1 MKSSFGT
8 NFTLTIFGES
18 HGPAVGFVLDGLPAG
33 IRLDLDRIRSELT
46 KRRPAG
52 RISTQR
58 QEADEFRFLSGY
70 YDGHTTGTP
79 LTLMIENTSSSHSKD
94 YEKMKYLPRPSHADF
109 TAFAKYGG
117 FQDARGGGHFS
128 GRVTTGLVAAG
139 AVFEQILSAHGI
151 RIGTHIKSCQ
161 SICDRDF
168 NWDALEV
175 DLAALDS
182 PAFPVLDAE
191 SGARMT
197 KLIEDAASRGDSVG
211 AVLETAIS
219 GLPAGIGE
227 PFFHSVESE
236 LSALLYSVPAV
247 KGVQFGLGFGFA
259 GLFGSRANDAIEGV
273 ENGRLVTRTNH
284 NGGINGGIT
293 NGMPVVFST
302 AVKPTPSIYQEQDT
316 INLRTNQPEKL
327 VIEGR
332 HDPAIFHRA
341 RCVIDAA
348 AAIGL
353 CDLMMGR
360 YGYLWARKEEPC
372 VTD

>member
-33 IRLDLDRIRSELT
+33 IRLDLERIRSELT

-79 LTLMIENTSSSHSKD
+79 LTLMIENKSQHSKD

-139 AVFEQILSAHGI
+139 AIFEQILSDHGI

-168 NWDALEV
+168 NWDALED

-191 SGARMT
+191 SAR
-197 KLIEDAASRGDSVG
+197 A
-211 AVLETAIS
+211 
-219 GLPAGIGE
+219 
-227 PFFHSVESE
+227 
-236 LSALLYSVPAV
+236 
-247 KGVQFGLGFGFA
+247 
-259 GLFGSRANDAIEGV
+259 
-273 ENGRLVTRTNH
+273 
-284 NGGINGGIT
+284 
-293 NGMPVVFST
+293 
-302 AVKPTPSIYQEQDT
+302 
-316 INLRTNQPEKL
+316 
-327 VIEGR
+327 
-332 HDPAIFHRA
+332 
-341 RCVIDAA
+341 
-348 AAIGL
+348 
-353 CDLMMGR
+353 
-360 YGYLWARKEEPC
+360 
-372 VTD
+372 

>member
-1 MKSSFGT
+1 MKSSFGA

-46 KRRPAG
+46 KRHPAG

-70 YDGHTTGTP
+70 YDGYTTGTP
-79 LTLMIENTSSSHSKD
+79 LTLMIENKSQHSKD

-139 AVFEQILSAHGI
+139 AIFEQILFDHGI

-168 NWDALEV
+168 NWDALED
-175 DLAALDS
+175 DLTALD
-182 PAFPVLDAE
+182 
-191 SGARMT
+191 
-197 KLIEDAASRGDSVG
+197 

-284 NGGINGGIT
+284 NGGVNGGIT

>member
-33 IRLDLDRIRSELT
+33 IRLDLDRIRAELT

-79 LTLMIENTSSSHSKD
+79 LTLMIENKSQHSKD

-139 AVFEQILSAHGI
+139 AIFEQILSDHGI
-151 RIGTHIKSCQ
+151 HIGTHIKSCQ

-168 NWDALEV
+168 NWDALED

-182 PAFPVLDAE
+182 PAFPVLD
-191 SGARMT
+191 
-197 KLIEDAASRGDSVG
+197 
-211 AVLETAIS
+211 

-284 NGGINGGIT
+284 NGGVNGGIT

>member
-33 IRLDLDRIRSELT
+33 IWLDLNRIRAELT

-79 LTLMIENTSSSHSKD
+79 LTLMIENKSQHSKD
-94 YEKMKYLPRPSHADF
+94 YEKMKDLPRPSHADF

-139 AVFEQILSAHGI
+139 AIFEQILSDHGI

-168 NWDALEV
+168 NWDALED

-284 NGGINGGIT
+284 NGGVNGGIT

>member
-1 MKSSFGT
+1 MKSTFGT
-8 NFTLTIFGES
+8 NFKLTLFGES

-33 IRLDLDRIRSELT
+33 IRLDLDRIRRELT

-58 QEADEFRFLSGY
+58 QEADEFTFLSGF

-79 LTLMIENTSSSHSKD
+79 LTLVIENKAQHSQD
-94 YEKMKYLPRPSHADF
+94 YEAMKYLPRPSHADF

-117 FQDARGGGHFS
+117 YQDARGGGHFS
-128 GRVTTGLVAAG
+128 GRVTAGLVAAG
-139 AVFEQILSAHGI
+139 AVFEQILSEHGI
-151 RIGTHIKSCQ
+151 AVGTHVLQCMDAR
-161 SICDRDF
+161 DRGIDCARLKE
-168 NWDALEV
+168 DI
-175 DLAALDS
+175 AALDS
-182 PAFPVLDAE
+182 PDFPVLDE
-191 SGARMT
+191 GAGRAMRA
-197 KLIEDAASRGDSVG
+197 LIEQAQAEGDSLG
-211 AVLETAIS
+211 AILETAID

-236 LSALLYSVPAV
+236 LSALLFSIPAL

-259 GLFGSRANDAIEGV
+259 SLPGSQANDAPVGLAD
-273 ENGRLVTRTNH
+273 GRLRTRTNH
-284 NGGINGGIT
+284 NGGLGGGIT

-302 AVKPTPSIYQEQDT
+302 VIKPTPSIYKEQDT
-316 INLRTNQPEKL
+316 LDLRTGAPQKL
-327 VIEGR
+327 RIHGR

-341 RCVIDAA
+341 RSVVDAVT
-348 AAIGL
+348 AIGL

-372 VTD
+372 ATD